1 MWQPLAEYTPK
12 IPNLNSSV
20 FTSGYKPLS
29 LAMKG
34 NRGDVQGVSL
44 ERDELKEIRD
54 TGQWEWAERTA
65 TGVFDVLAIS

>member
-1 MWQPLAEYTPK
+1 MAEYTPK

-29 LAMKG
+29 LAMKR

-44 ERDELKEIRD
+44 KRDKLKSIRD
-54 TGQWEWAERTA
+54 TRK
-65 TGVFDVLAIS
+65 